1 MRGTNKKK
9 KTHTQCWSE
18 NWKGRN
24 HVADY
29 DVGGRIIL
37 NWTLNEIGQKM
48 SPGYGIRSSGM

>member
-1 MRGTNKKK
+1 MSGTDKKK
-9 KTHTQCWSE
+9 KTHTKCWGE

-24 HVADY
+24 NVEEY
-29 DVGGRIIL
+29 EEGGGEKL